1 MGICEYVG
9 KVRRCSECH
18 KEKKIGL
25 KYPQGTDAKRKN
37 HSPYLKC
44 KDCILQ
50 DLKKALKNN

>member
-9 KVRRCSECH
+9 KIGKCSECH

-25 KYPQGTDAKRKN
+25 KYPKGIDTKGKT
-37 HSPYLKC
+37 HVPYLKC

-50 DLKKALKNN
+50 DHEKDENN